1 MFEVYAGSR
10 PGRPALLL
18 VLLSA
23 SLVGSLGLAWWQ
35 VRSARALAP
44 ERRIGDSPL
53 HARPPRDWSADPR
66 EPGSF
71 RLPIAETFLGRR
83 RVVIER
89 RVTFGYLRV
98 PHFRHPQSLVN
109 DFDRLENAQSGPAR
123 PVRVAGFTGVQVV
136 RRRPVPLAG
145 RIFPQTTILRLACTP
160 RGDVVYVEYIPLPD
174 AGAGGRSV
182 GVPSPADEDL
192 LDDLCAAM
200 RLDEPGL
207 TLDPG
212 AGLALAG
219 VAAPL
224 PAHARVVAPDLPE
237 APGAYVGFSPN
248 DAPGFAIGVFRTW
261 VAPGRTPAALLA
273 DLAAG
278 VWEVLPTQV
287 ELSEGARADGLR
299 FAVAHRRL
307 KSGDAT
313 ILASARVVGE
323 AVGPAVMLL
332 VYTDEARATAAE
344 EAARELTEAL
354 RLLPLGAMPDPV
366 AAQQR
371 GAELVDVLT
380 RKGPIGWWGREWRRF
395 YYAGARRGGLASE
408 ARGQEYLD
416 RTSMPERCV
425 VIEREAIERDPLQ
438 GYRGFMLDVYDDQ
451 QDIERWDIDGR
462 GVGYGLRWDGAFGG
476 SANPAL
482 LRVRERRLASGAT
495 VARELDLNARHWK
508 LEFSPGPAFVASP
521 LESLA
526 HAWAAHQSSDVLL
539 LEISTRAGAGSATQ
553 LLRPMPA
560 GDGGAARLFVQLDY
574 WPLGV
579 SMTFDDDYEL
589 IRYETGLYRLARGSQ
604 IELERRFPELRAML
618 FRLSGRA
625 E

>member
-1 MFEVYAGSR
+1 MFEVYTSSR

-23 SLVGSLGLAWWQ
+23 SLVGALGLAWWQ

-53 HARPPRDWSADPR
+53 HARPPRDWAADPR

-71 RLPIAETFLGRR
+71 TLPIAETILGRR

-109 DFDRLENAQSGPAR
+109 DFDRIENAQSGAAL
-123 PVRVAGFTGVQVV
+123 PVRVAGFAGVQVV
-136 RRRPVPLAG
+136 RRRPVPIAG
-145 RIFPQTTILRLACTP
+145 RIFPQTTILRLACSP

-174 AGAGGRSV
+174 VAAGARGV
-182 GVPSPADEDL
+182 GVPSPADDDL
-192 LDDLCAAM
+192 LDDLCAAT
-200 RLDEPGL
+200 RVDHAGL
-207 TLDPG
+207 TPDVG
-212 AGLALAG
+212 AGLAQAG

-237 APGAYVGFSPN
+237 TPGAFVGYSPD

-261 VAPGRTPAALLA
+261 LAPGRTPAALLG

-299 FAVAHRRL
+299 FAVARL
-307 KSGDAT
+307 RQKSGDAT
-313 ILASARVVGE
+313 ILASAWVVGE
-323 AVGPAVMLL
+323 ATGPAVLLL
-332 VYTDEARATAAE
+332 VYTDERRAPAAD
-344 EAARELTEAL
+344 EAARALAETL
-354 RLLPLGAMPDPV
+354 RLLPLDAIPDPV

-371 GAELVDVLT
+371 GAELVEVLT
-380 RKGPIGWWGREWRRF
+380 RKGAAGWWGREWRRF
-395 YYAGARRGGLASE
+395 YYAGARRAGLASE

-416 RTSMPERCV
+416 RTSAPERCV

-438 GYRGFMLDVYDDQ
+438 GYRGFMLDRYDDQ
-451 QDIERWDIDGR
+451 QDIERWDIDAR

-482 LRVRERRLASGAT
+482 LRVRERRLASEST
-495 VARELDLNARHWK
+495 VARELDLNGRRWK
-508 LEFSPGPAFVASP
+508 VEFAPGSAFVASP

-526 HAWAAHQSSDVLL
+526 HAWAAHQSADVVLL
-539 LEISTRAGAGSATQ
+539 EMSTRAGAGSATQ
-553 LLRPMPA
+553 LLRPLPA
-560 GDGGAARLFVQLDY
+560 DGSGAARLFVQLDF

-579 SMTFDDDYEL
+579 RMTFDDDYEL
-589 IRYETGLYRLARGSQ
+589 IEYETGLYRLARGGQ
-604 IELERRFPELRAML
+604 IELERRFPGLRAAL